1 MSEYMPLKALVT
13 ASGPVFFRALSL
25 LLAAAL
31 SAATWSAEPRSI
43 TDLLAEVP
51 LIDGHND
58 LPFQY
63 YYRHGNS
70 LDGMDLSES
79 LQDLEPTLRTDIPRL
94 RRGGVGAQF
103 WSVFVPVTEYG
114 GTPGDAARVLAQM
127 DLVRRLAARYPDDLE
142 LAFSADDV
150 RRIHA
155 SGRVASLMGME
166 GGHAI
171 EDSLGVLRSLY
182 AAGARYLTLTH
193 SKGLRWADSATDR
206 PRHDGLTDFG
216 EEVVREM
223 NRLGML
229 VDLSHVSAAT
239 MHDALDV
246 SEAPVIFS
254 HSSARGVTDHV
265 RNVPDTVLERMPD
278 NGGVV
283 MATFVAS
290 YVNEDARQNF
300 ADFKAEQARLLSLNP
315 GDPEAVEAGL
325 ALWREQH
332 PNPGAT
338 LADVADHI
346 DHIRDVAGIDHI
358 GLGGDYDGTPVMPK
372 GLEDVSTYPAL
383 LEELRRRGYN
393 DAQLQAIAGG
403 NVLRVMERSEAVAA
417 KLQRQSEASD
427 MLIASEKAD

>member
-1 MSEYMPLKALVT
+1 LFFKAL
-13 ASGPVFFRALSL
+13 PL
-25 LLAAAL
+25 LLVFAL
-31 SAATWSAEPRSI
+31 SAPTHSAEPRSI
-43 TDLLAEVP
+43 ADLLTEVP
-51 LIDGHND
+51 VIDGHND

-63 YYRHGNS
+63 FHRHGNV

-79 LQDLEPTLRTDIPRL
+79 LEDLQPALRTDIPRL

-103 WSVFVPVTEYG
+103 WSVFVPITEYG

-155 SGRVASLMGME
+155 AGRVASLMGME

-193 SKGLRWADSATDR
+193 SKGLHWADSATDQ

-216 EEVVREM
+216 KEVVREM

-254 HSSARGVTDHV
+254 HSSARAVTDHA
-265 RNVPDTVLERMPD
+265 RNVPDSVLERLPD

-283 MATFVAS
+283 MVTFVAT

-300 ADFKAEQARLLSLNP
+300 ADFKAEQARLSSLNP
-315 GDPEAVEAGL
+315 GDPEAVKAGL
-325 ALWREQH
+325 ALWREDH

-346 DHIRDVAGIDHI
+346 DHIRDVAGIEYI

-383 LEELRRRGYN
+383 LEELRRRGYS
-393 DAQLQAIAGG
+393 DVQLQAIAGG

-417 KLQRQSEASD
+417 KLQRQREASD
-427 MLIASEKAD
+427 MLIASEEAD